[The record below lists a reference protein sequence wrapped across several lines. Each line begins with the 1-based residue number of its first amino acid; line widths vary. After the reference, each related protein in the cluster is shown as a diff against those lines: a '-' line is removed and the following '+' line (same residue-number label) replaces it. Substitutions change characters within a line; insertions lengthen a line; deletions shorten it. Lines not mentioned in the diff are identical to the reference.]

1 MDASE
6 EHAQLVQVGKVTNGR
21 MRRSFALIVT
31 HGLLMRAHNHR
42 VAAGTSWKN
51 VQHTCSTRSPI
62 LNLNAD
68 GRCVNQQP
76 TVKIDLT
83 KGVIHVFK
91 TLHQGATLSKVLSKD
106 CRVSFFIARDA
117 EN

>member
-21 MRRSFALIVT
+21 MRHPFALIVA
-31 HGLLMRAHNHR
+31 HGLLVRAHNRR

-68 GRCVNQQP
+68 GRYANQQP
-76 TVKIDLT
+76 TIKIDLT
-83 KGVIHVFK
+83 KGVIHVYK
-91 TLHQGATLSKVLSKD
+91 TLHQGGTLSKVLSKG
-106 CRVSFFIARDA
+106 CRVSFFSARYA

>member
-1 MDASE
+1 
-6 EHAQLVQVGKVTNGR
+6 
-21 MRRSFALIVT
+21 
-31 HGLLMRAHNHR
+31 
-42 VAAGTSWKN
+42 
-51 VQHTCSTRSPI
+51 
-62 LNLNAD
+62 
-68 GRCVNQQP
+68 VNQQP